1 MKRKVKVKYHIYV
14 FFTFMKM
21 IIILFY
27 KLIAINN
34 FLLVY

>member
-1 MKRKVKVKYHIYV
+1 MKRKVQVKYHIYV
-14 FFTFMKM
+14 SFTFMKM

-27 KLIAINN
+27 NLIGINN

>member
-14 FFTFMKM
+14 SFTFKKM

-27 KLIAINN
+27 NLIGIKNS
-34 FLLVY
+34 LLVY

>member
-14 FFTFMKM
+14 SFTFMKM

-27 KLIAINN
+27 NLIGINN
-34 FLLVY
+34 SLLVY